1 MNKVKEEIL
10 KMSKNMDWPT
20 ALNEIERVIALHVSS
35 TVSKG
40 EYSREAYR
48 RAWKT
53 RAAWERIQRG

>member
-1 MNKVKEEIL
+1 
-10 KMSKNMDWPT
+10 MDWPT
-20 ALNEIERVIALHVSS
+20 ALNEIERVVDLHASL

-40 EYSREAYR
+40 EYTREAYK

>member
-1 MNKVKEEIL
+1 MDQKKEIL
-10 KMSKNMDWPT
+10 KMSRDMDWPT
-20 ALNEIERVIALHVSS
+20 ALNEIERVVDLHASL

-40 EYSREAYR
+40 EHTREAYK